1 MARNIKHEPYGYFT
15 ITDDER
21 NTCASYDPNGVLL
34 HACYISTERMV
45 QERHTKVMDQLRRDG
60 HGRAVAANMGL
71 KKYRGFVIRSCK
83 ALGSGPNEY
92 RWNAF
97 MQGAVLMAD
106 TIREI
111 KADID
116 VRLAKKELENE

>member
-1 MARNIKHEPYGYFT
+1 MARIIKPQQYGYFT

-21 NTCASYDPNGVLL
+21 NTSASYDPNGMLL

-45 QERHTKVMDQLRRDG
+45 QERHTKVMEQLRRDG

-83 ALGSGPNEY
+83 APGSGSNEY
-92 RWNAF
+92 RWNAY
-97 MQGAVLMAD
+97 MGGAVLMAN

-111 KADID
+111 KNDID
-116 VRLAKKELENE
+116 VRLAKGVKS